1 MLLKCVIFDAND
13 TAPVNEVWSI
23 RMQIGAT
30 ACVVNLL
37 WRDRGKGN

>member
-1 MLLKCVIFDAND
+1 
-13 TAPVNEVWSI
+13 
-23 RMQIGAT
+23 MQIGAT